1 MTGNEYADLIASYLV
16 KNFSARGV
24 TVYREVSLGKTIIGK
39 NRHVDIFVLHAQSDH
54 ALAIECK
61 YQDSSGTVDEKI
73 PYAIQDM
80 QAMGMSVCLA
90 YAGSGFSDGI
100 LHMLA
105 GCPIAAAC
113 LAPAATL
120 SGRGDTATP
129 GAQRLPDDRVLTGHV
144 SDRGDSA
151 RGSSHRLAPGGIKW
165 DRIDAPA
172 RRAWCALEQRVGDVA
187 GFQHS
192 GAEWRHAGR
201 RSFGRRRILP
211 PASRD
216 DAAEHDPVLATTSHP
231 LKLPPSVDRR
241 LPI

>member
-61 YQDSSGTVDEKI
+61 YQDSAGTVDEKI

-80 QAMGMSVCLA
+80 EAMGMAVCLA
-90 YAGSGFSDGI
+90 YAGNGFSDGI

-113 LAPAATL
+113 LPPPTLEPTRDTRELDVAVAMAFKWWDLAVQNKKPFTLPSLAPVSVVATGPAPA
-120 SGRGDTATP
+120 
-129 GAQRLPDDRVLTGHV
+129 LPV
-144 SDRGDSA
+144 
-151 RGSSHRLAPGGIKW
+151 
-165 DRIDAPA
+165 
-172 RRAWCALEQRVGDVA
+172 
-187 GFQHS
+187 
-192 GAEWRHAGR
+192 
-201 RSFGRRRILP
+201 
-211 PASRD
+211 
-216 DAAEHDPVLATTSHP
+216 
-231 LKLPPSVDRR
+231 PSK
-241 LPI
+241 

>member
-39 NRHVDIFVLHAQSDH
+39 NRHVDIFVLHAESDH

-61 YQDSSGTVDEKI
+61 YQDSAGTVDEKI

-105 GCPIAAAC
+105 GCPIAASCMPPESLESCRETRELDVALAMTFRWWDLVVANKRPFVLPLRPPEP
-113 LAPAATL
+113 LAP
-120 SGRGDTATP
+120 TP
-129 GAQRLPDDRVLTGHV
+129 LFPLQASLLPNG
-144 SDRGDSA
+144 
-151 RGSSHRLAPGGIKW
+151 K
-165 DRIDAPA
+165 
-172 RRAWCALEQRVGDVA
+172 
-187 GFQHS
+187 
-192 GAEWRHAGR
+192 
-201 RSFGRRRILP
+201 
-211 PASRD
+211 
-216 DAAEHDPVLATTSHP
+216 
-231 LKLPPSVDRR
+231 
-241 LPI
+241 